1 MAINFCFDR
10 MSSPGVLGY
19 PNLADPDLPGDEFD
33 HRWPRTTPLRL
44 LVYFKMAGIKSRS
57 FTVTDAPQNSWYPV
71 ALAWHDFDCDYF
83 SLMSTVVCERLRRKE
98 IRALFYY
105 HEGDDPTKIK
115 QRFDYL
121 CAKNQL
127 PLDCYLFVSGNT
139 QADTLENFVFFP
151 DYEYFFR
158 YLNRRQ
164 PMPAVDDRPRSY
176 EFTVLNR
183 THKWW
188 RAACMADLY
197 HHGLLDRSLW
207 SYNTSCNIDE
217 DEADNPLELDSI
229 YGWRQHTKKFVSEG
243 PYFCD
248 DQDEK
253 SHNDHRWVP
262 LELYTQS
269 YCHIVIESQFDADG
283 SNGTFMSEKTTKAIK
298 FGQPFVIVGTHHSL
312 DLLRSQGYRVF
323 DHAIDNSYDRIENNT
338 QRWFAVSQAIQKI
351 RSANM
356 HEWFL
361 QCLADIEHN
370 QKVFNEMKNP
380 ALDMI
385 AQRLLCNLW

>member
-1 MAINFCFDR
+1 
-10 MSSPGVLGY
+10 
-19 PNLADPDLPGDEFD
+19 
-33 HRWPRTTPLRL
+33 
-44 LVYFKMAGIKSRS
+44 
-57 FTVTDAPQNSWYPV
+57 
-71 ALAWHDFDCDYF
+71 
-83 SLMSTVVCERLRRKE
+83 MSTVVCERLRRRE

-105 HEGDDPTKIK
+105 HEGDDPKKIK

-121 CAKNQL
+121 CVKNQL

-139 QADTLENFVFFP
+139 AADKLENFVFFP

-164 PMPAVDDRPRSY
+164 PTLVVDDRPRSY

-197 HHGLLDRSLW
+197 RHGLLDRSLW
-207 SYNTSCNIDE
+207 SYNTTCSINE

-229 YGWRQHTKKFVSEG
+229 PGWRHHTKKFVSEG

-248 DQDEK
+248 DRDEK

-262 LELYTQS
+262 PELYSQS

-283 SNGTFMSEKTTKAIK
+283 SLGTFMSEKTTKAIK

-312 DLLRSQGYRVF
+312 HLLRNQGYRVF
-323 DHAIDNSYDRIENNT
+323 DHAIDNSYDTIEDNT
-338 QRWFAVSQAIQKI
+338 ERYLAVRKSIDALRTQD
-351 RSANM
+351 M
-356 HEWFL
+356 HQWYL
-361 QCLADIEHN
+361 RCLDDVMHN
-370 QKVFNEMKNP
+370 QWQFSTKANGT
-380 ALDMI
+380 LD
-385 AQRLLCNLW
+385 RLVKKLTVDFHPI